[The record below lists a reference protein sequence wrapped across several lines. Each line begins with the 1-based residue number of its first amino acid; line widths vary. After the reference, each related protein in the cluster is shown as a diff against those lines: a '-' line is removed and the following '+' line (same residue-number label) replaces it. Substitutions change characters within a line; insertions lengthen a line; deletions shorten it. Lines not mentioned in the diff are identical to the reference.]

1 MKKVAVIGGTGSAG
15 REVIRLALKADYKV
29 TAVARIPDSIK
40 PQNNLTVV
48 YGDVTDLES
57 LKEAFKHVDVVISC
71 FGPANGRKAGNIMSV
86 GTYNMV
92 KACEE
97 HAVGRLIFMSGMLQ
111 TSGNELTLLN
121 RLALKFIRLFF
132 KGVYRDKII
141 AENSI
146 QSSSLPWVI
155 VRAVGLSDAAPTGK
169 YSAGVALKVS
179 PFTPLPYTDL
189 ALCLL
194 DAVEED
200 GWTRKIVNV
209 GKE

>member
-97 HAVGRLIFMSGMLQ
+97 HAVGRL
-111 TSGNELTLLN
+111 TLLN